1 MIAVCVPYGTMPRQ
15 GVLTV
20 THTSTLHCS
29 ADDYDMSL
37 CFSTSLLNI
46 IYQTSIIDSSE
57 LQRHSLE
64 SVYRIQL
71 QEKLQ
76 EK

>member
-1 MIAVCVPYGTMPRQ
+1 MIAVCVPYSNLCLDG

-20 THTSTLHCS
+20 THTSTLQCS

-46 IYQTSIIDSSE
+46 KILGPFIRGKIRRE
-57 LQRHSLE
+57 L
-64 SVYRIQL
+64 SV
-71 QEKLQ
+71 
-76 EK
+76 